1 MFQYCS
7 VRDWIK
13 IMECFLDAGM
23 NTETLMKIL
32 ITLDGMD
39 EDELIARLLGDE
51 QVGTADRD
59 LAYEYQMDRVIEVD
73 ND

>member
-1 MFQYCS
+1 
-7 VRDWIK
+7 
-13 IMECFLDAGM
+13 M
-23 NTETLMKIL
+23 NIETLMKIL

>member
-1 MFQYCS
+1 
-7 VRDWIK
+7 
-13 IMECFLDAGM
+13 M
-23 NTETLMKIL
+23 NTETLLRLL

-51 QVGTADRD
+51 PVGTVDRD

-73 ND
+73 E

>member
-1 MFQYCS
+1 MGFIYLRNGLYILS
-7 VRDWIK
+7 NGDVD
-13 IMECFLDAGM
+13 M

-51 QVGTADRD
+51 PVGTIDRD
-59 LAYEYQMDRVIEVD
+59 LAYEYQMNRVIEVD
-73 ND
+73 E

>member
-1 MFQYCS
+1 
-7 VRDWIK
+7 
-13 IMECFLDAGM
+13 MENNM

-51 QVGTADRD
+51 PVGTIDRD
-59 LAYEYQMDRVIEVD
+59 LAYEYQMNRVIEVD
-73 ND
+73 E